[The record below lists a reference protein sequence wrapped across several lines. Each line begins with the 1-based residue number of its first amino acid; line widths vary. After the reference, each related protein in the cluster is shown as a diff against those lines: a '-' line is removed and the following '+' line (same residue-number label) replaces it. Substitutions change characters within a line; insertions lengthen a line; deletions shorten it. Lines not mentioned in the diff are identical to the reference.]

1 MSVARSEHRKSRFLI
16 RGLLG
21 LVAVVVGGLG
31 LSIYETYKTHQ
42 DYNQL
47 ASCLEKH
54 DLAVKDGW
62 KYTDQGPL
70 EIFGY
75 ARLENFGLTFA
86 TASGQLWTVEVIDGQ
101 GVRNCNDSI
110 DQLNLA
116 GRTLG
121 LPNGTV
127 LQLDHPDLQE
137 SLTGPPIQTMDDL
150 LSQLEQI
157 LPLVQQR
164 PGAFVA
170 SLDTVVSKGRVMI
183 YEPGNWQP

>member
-1 MSVARSEHRKSRFLI
+1 MPVALLRHRKNRFLV

-21 LVAVVVGGLG
+21 LIAVVTGGLC
-31 LSIYETYKTHQ
+31 LSIFETYKTHQ
-42 DYNQL
+42 DYDQL
-47 ASCLEKH
+47 ANCLQKH
-54 DLAVKDGW
+54 DLVVKDGW

-86 TASGQLWTVEVIDGQ
+86 TASGQLWTVEVIDGY

-121 LPNGTV
+121 LPNGAV

-137 SLTGPPIQTMDDL
+137 RLTGPPIETMNDL

-157 LPLVQQR
+157 LPLVRQR
-164 PGAFVA
+164 PGDFVA
-170 SLDTVVSKGRVMI
+170 SIETPASKGSVMI
-183 YEPGNWQP
+183 YESGNWQP